1 MVQSPSHCV
10 SVFDWPGTR
19 APYSPCTMVS
29 MCPMLKPPGARP
41 LALSGLKPNNHWF
54 FQTAFAKTCK
64 AKVWVLNWTKTRY
77 WMLEWFVLC
86 SIAIFSMPFNKKKNW
101 KNPCSV
107 RLSSTFPNSNYHI
120 SIYIYHFLACF
131 ISFSGWSVSL
141 FKVCASWLEHRYWKN
156 VVLLHSGF
164 KIGVICECCVS
175 NMFRNL
181 FWF

>member
-101 KNPCSV
+101 KKPCSV

-120 SIYIYHFLACF
+120 SIYIYHFLSMLRLFHFFFGLICVF
-131 ISFSGWSVSL
+131 IRG
-141 FKVCASWLEHRYWKN
+141 VCKLTRTQILKKRRT
-156 VVLLHSGF
+156 F
-164 KIGVICECCVS
+164 T
-175 NMFRNL
+175 
-181 FWF
+181 